1 MTPTDA
7 MRGALTAGATKP
19 VGRARME
26 RGQWEAGQLVD
37 GQTTLDE
44 HGRISPGGMRLSAW
58 CRQEYPRSPQEQ
70 PRPDGHLMN
79 RVLTAA
85 MLLALLPASWFAA
98 ADDVPRTRTGKPNF
112 SGYYD
117 ISNLT
122 PFTRPSEFGEKQFL
136 TMEEAQAIAARQAN
150 MVANGDR
157 QLDPERGAPDKAA
170 DPGAYNL
177 FWMDFG
183 SRALPID
190 GKVRTSV
197 IIDPPNGQMPA
208 ITEAGRLR
216 RSTLPQWDYW
226 GKPKDVAWWMETG
239 DSPYDDPEFF
249 TLGIRCIYLD
259 VAALPMRSLPYNNVK
274 TFVQTDDHLVISVE
288 HVHAVRFV
296 RIAGEGET
304 RPEHPGD
311 WYNAYGGDSIGWWE
325 GDTLVVETTNMRDHP
340 GELRKGMQ
348 IVERFTPVSDKGL
361 VYRFTVT
368 DPDYE
373 APYTGELMF
382 PRTTDFQYEY
392 ACHEGNYSMGSM
404 LRGARLMEQ
413 EWLKSNTG
421 DGAEE

>member
-1 MTPTDA
+1 MDIAMT
-7 MRGALTAGATKP
+7 R
-19 VGRARME
+19 
-26 RGQWEAGQLVD
+26 
-37 GQTTLDE
+37 TL
-44 HGRISPGGMRLSAW
+44 IAVV
-58 CRQEYPRSPQEQ
+58 
-70 PRPDGHLMN
+70 
-79 RVLTAA
+79 VLAS
-85 MLLALLPASWFAA
+85 LLAAA
-98 ADDVPRTRTGKPNF
+98 LCSAGEVPRTKSGKPNF

-122 PFTRPSEFGEKQFL
+122 PWTRSKEFGDKQFL
-136 TMEEAQAIAARQAN
+136 TVEEAQAIATRQAN
-150 MVANGDR
+150 VVSNDNR
-157 QLDPERGAPDKAA
+157 QLDPDRGAPDKAA
-170 DPGAYNL
+170 DPGAYNF

-208 ITEAGRLR
+208 LTEAGKLR
-216 RSTLPQWDYW
+216 RGEMPQWDYW

-239 DSPYDDPEFF
+239 DRPYDNPEFF

-259 VAALPMRSLPYNNVK
+259 AAALPMRSLPYNNVK

-296 RIAGEGET
+296 RIAED
-304 RPEHPGD
+304 RPGAGKPKHPGD

-325 GDTLVVETTNMRDHP
+325 GDTLVVETTNLRDWP
-340 GELRKGMQ
+340 GTLRRGMQ
-348 IVERFTPVSDKGL
+348 VVERFTPVEDKGL

-368 DPDYE
+368 DPDYA

-382 PRTTDFQYEY
+382 PRTTDSQYEY
-392 ACHEGNYSMGSM
+392 ACHEGNYSMGGM

-413 EWLKSNTG
+413 EWLEKNARG
-421 DGAEE
+421 GAEE